1 MNKLVNKAK
10 NGDKEAFCELIL
22 IVKDDL
28 YKIAKSRLGN
38 KEDDIFDAIQ
48 ETIISAYIS
57 IGKLKKVLSFKS
69 WIIKI
74 LINECND
81 ILKKKS
87 NYNEI
92 SFEENEYENY
102 ISNNALTMQEE
113 KIKFE
118 DLISILN
125 EEEKK
130 IMVLYY
136 INGYNTNEIAKT
148 LDIKPNTI
156 RSKMSRAKAKILK
169 RFNEEFE
176 LDNLNEKKVSNTK
189 KIHKMKLLIVISF
202 CTLSITTSIVFAKDI
217 MNFVKG
223 IFPNVSDG
231 VENAI
236 ENGYIQDSQMEYIEN
251 DKIEIKIDNI
261 LMDDYNLDIAFNIKL
276 KDNLN
281 KDKISNFYIPNLLIT
296 DENDNIIV
304 AKFENETRYE
314 QFCAER
320 NIEKEYKN
328 IAYGDGSEN
337 SKITKH
343 IEDYYIYSYTTHS
356 SQFPKSQKLKIVF
369 DKIIIKDRTSAME
382 TLEGN
387 WKIEFD
393 LSEEFYNRES
403 LIYEMKECNVEDLRI
418 TNAAVSKTG
427 MKITLETKWGNA
439 VYNEN
444 DSEEQKKE
452 KIEQWLHRD
461 NMLEEISILLIDNEY
476 VENSNGAKFYATKS
490 SDNDGGYTQSP
501 DGKFSYHQTFNMTS
515 FECTDEI
522 LVILPLNGVLKDFLS
537 QEKIVIKMQRV
548 Y

>member
-38 KEDDIFDAIQ
+38 KEDDISDAIQ

-176 LDNLNEKKVSNTK
+176 LDNLNEKKVRK
-189 KIHKMKLLIVISF
+189 K
-202 CTLSITTSIVFAKDI
+202 T
-217 MNFVKG
+217 
-223 IFPNVSDG
+223 
-231 VENAI
+231 
-236 ENGYIQDSQMEYIEN
+236 
-251 DKIEIKIDNI
+251 
-261 LMDDYNLDIAFNIKL
+261 
-276 KDNLN
+276 
-281 KDKISNFYIPNLLIT
+281 
-296 DENDNIIV
+296 
-304 AKFENETRYE
+304 
-314 QFCAER
+314 
-320 NIEKEYKN
+320 
-328 IAYGDGSEN
+328 
-337 SKITKH
+337 
-343 IEDYYIYSYTTHS
+343 
-356 SQFPKSQKLKIVF
+356 
-369 DKIIIKDRTSAME
+369 
-382 TLEGN
+382 
-387 WKIEFD
+387 
-393 LSEEFYNRES
+393 
-403 LIYEMKECNVEDLRI
+403 
-418 TNAAVSKTG
+418 
-427 MKITLETKWGNA
+427 
-439 VYNEN
+439 
-444 DSEEQKKE
+444 
-452 KIEQWLHRD
+452 
-461 NMLEEISILLIDNEY
+461 
-476 VENSNGAKFYATKS
+476 
-490 SDNDGGYTQSP
+490 
-501 DGKFSYHQTFNMTS
+501 
-515 FECTDEI
+515 
-522 LVILPLNGVLKDFLS
+522 
-537 QEKIVIKMQRV
+537 
-548 Y
+548 